1 CMQYIH
7 MPLTF

>member
-1 CMQYIH
+1 